1 MDLRPQNHLVVH
13 LHWFRNHYSI
23 HFNISVMKKRNT
35 VMKQLFATGA
45 LALIGFAA
53 NGQLLETM
61 GTAGSGTQ
69 TISAREAAGSFD
81 LTALTYAGTADM
93 RTTTPSTGYTGAS
106 GGYNTLIQAQETFE
120 MQGINAAGCRSN
132 DSLFFGINKNTNAA
146 TGIDYLVLEYSVDNG
161 STWTGITYPALPTGT
176 GTSKWY
182 KVGVALPAG
191 AHNANLRIRFRSTL
205 VGTSSS
211 NPQYRI
217 DDIAFSCGSTVSC
230 GTPTAS
236 INVSGATVVCAGAT
250 MPQLTT
256 TTGITD
262 PSYQWYN
269 QDGIISGAQSDAYSP
284 ATSGTYY
291 VVVGSEL
298 GCEAT
303 TQKVYVH
310 VYPQVQYC
318 PITLEGC
325 VKQLVSA
332 CVSVKAPELFFSEYV
347 EGDAFNKYLEIYNG
361 TCADVDLAGYQLRAY
376 HNGADGT
383 PTYTIA
389 LTGTIV
395 AGGTFVIAHPSATAW
410 AGTPNMYSAN
420 LQFNG
425 DDALVLYNGNTS
437 TVADIFGSVGND
449 PGSSWRDNDSTSAT
463 YGWSTENKTL
473 VRKGCVYAGI
483 TTNPDLAGIGGFPT
497 LTTEWDTL
505 TQNDVSNLGTHD
517 SYGASSYS
525 FAVASGNATI
535 SGAADNCADI
545 EVGSANSVIN
555 VTGTFCTFN
564 NCNTTPGQIAVNV
577 NCAQGRSMN
586 TSAVVASAAE
596 LFPNPATGSVMLTFN
611 TTADEEVSV
620 VLFDLSGKAQMT
632 LQNGLLEK
640 GTHRMEA
647 DLSKLAAGTY
657 IVRIASASQNQTL
670 RVVKAEK

>member
-1 MDLRPQNHLVVH
+1 
-13 LHWFRNHYSI
+13 
-23 HFNISVMKKRNT
+23 
-35 VMKQLFATGA
+35 MKQLFATGA

-53 NGQLLETM
+53 NGQITETM

-81 LTALTYAGTADM
+81 LTALTYVGTADM

-106 GGYNTLIQAQETFE
+106 GSFNTLIQAQEYFE

-146 TGIDYLVLEYSVDNG
+146 TGIDYLVLEYSIDNG
-161 STWTGITYPALPTGT
+161 ASWTGITYPALPTGT

-182 KVGVALPAG
+182 KVGVALPAL
-191 AHNANLRIRFRSTL
+191 AHSANLRIRFRSTL

-217 DDIAFSCGSTVSC
+217 DDIKFSCASTTSC

-269 QDGIISGAQSDAYSP
+269 QDGAISGAQLDVYSP
-284 ATSGTYY
+284 SNSGTYY

-303 TQKVYVH
+303 SQKVYVH

-325 VKQLVSA
+325 TKEIVSA
-332 CVSVKAPELFFSEYV
+332 CVSVKAPDLFFSQYV
-347 EGDAFNKYLEIYNG
+347 EGSGLNKYIEIFNG
-361 TCADVDLAGYQLRAY
+361 TCSDVNLAGYQLLAY
-376 HNGADGT
+376 HNGAEGT

-410 AGTPNMYSAN
+410 TGTPNMVSAN
-420 LQFNG
+420 LQYNG

-437 TVADIFGSVGND
+437 SIADIFGSVGND
-449 PGSSWRDNDSTSAT
+449 PGASWRDSDSTSAT
-463 YGWSTENKTL
+463 YHWSTENKTL

-483 TTNPDLAGIGGFPT
+483 TVNPDLAGIGGFPT
-497 LTTEWDTL
+497 LITEWDTL
-505 TQNDVSNLGTHD
+505 TTDDVTGLGAHTF
-517 SYGASSYS
+517 GASSYTFTTGSGDAS
-525 FAVASGNATI
+525 FL
-535 SGAADNCADI
+535 GADANCADF
-545 EVGSANSVIN
+545 EVGTVNSVIN

-564 NCNTTPGQIAVNV
+564 NCNATPGQIAVNV

-586 TSAVVASAAE
+586 PSSAIESAAAE
-596 LFPNPATGSVMLTFN
+596 LFPNPTTGSVMLTFN
-611 TTADEEVSV
+611 TTSDEEVSV
-620 VLFDLSGKAQMT
+620 VLVDLSGKTQLT
-632 LQNGLLEK
+632 LQNGYLAK

-657 IVRIASASQNQTL
+657 LVRIASATQNQTL